1 MKSEGDGGSQ
11 GGEMNDKGVISIRIY
26 VADQSDTLRKIA
38 QKFHI
43 NLSDLISLNYRI
55 QGPDRPLTG
64 SPVYLPL
71 AASEGRA
78 YSGPGCS
85 HVTPA
90 PVSEG
95 SWIPTSSLEEM
106 SQTEYDVLIV
116 GTGPGGG
123 AVLWRLCEQ
132 WRNNGKKIGIVEA
145 GNLLLPTHARNIET
159 MGYKR
164 WLDLAY
170 NSPRFKIPVSG
181 TAFRQLI
188 AVGGRSLVWSGVSPR
203 MYLTPEQWP
212 VPGWE
217 MDMYYNIAE
226 QAMNVTTGYTEGS
239 PMNQLLLNQ
248 LRNGPYPAAVNEP
261 LAVDLE
267 PTRYGEIHSN
277 VFFSS
282 ISFLAEALYRKP
294 YDLAVL
300 ARAVQVVTEQGR
312 VAGVH
317 VMTQDKRSYVLKAK
331 TVVLSA
337 STFGTPR
344 ILLHSGIRG
353 NAIGHYLTNHSA
365 AVGTAKFNRKDYP
378 YVLGPIGLLIPE
390 TEKVPYQVVVEG
402 PIGYQFYHDKQIPF
416 QEEMDLFIAG
426 FGTVQPRYENK
437 ITLDP
442 CRRDEYGMPE
452 LRIHFDYNEAER
464 AILGQ
469 AAEEVKRV
477 SSVIGAR
484 LVSLELRE
492 PIAGDHEAGTC
503 RMGDDPDT
511 SATDRYGQ
519 IHGVPGLYVAD
530 NSIFPVM
537 GAANPTLAMVA
548 LAIRTADYIIRQLK

>member
-1 MKSEGDGGSQ
+1 M
-11 GGEMNDKGVISIRIY
+11 RIY
-26 VADQSDTLRKIA
+26 VADKSDTLRKIA

-43 NLSDLISLNYRI
+43 NLSDLITLNFRI
-55 QGPDRPLTG
+55 PDPDHPLTG
-64 SPVYLPL
+64 FPVYLPL
-71 AASEGRA
+71 AASERRA
-78 YSGPGCS
+78 YSESGS
-85 HVTPA
+85 IQVTPA
-90 PVSEG
+90 PVSEV
-95 SWIPTSSLEEM
+95 SWIPTSSLEKM

-132 WRNNGKKIGIVEA
+132 WRKNGKKIGVVEA
-145 GNLLLPTHARNIET
+145 GNLILPTHARNIET
-159 MGYKR
+159 IDFKR
-164 WLDLAY
+164 WNDLAY
-170 NSPRFKIPVSG
+170 NSPRLKIPVSG
-181 TAFRQLI
+181 TRLRQLI

-226 QAMNVTTGYTEGS
+226 QAMHVTNVYTEGS

-248 LRNGPYPAAVNEP
+248 LRNGPYPTAVNEP
-261 LAVDLE
+261 LAVDME

-277 VFFSS
+277 VYFSS
-282 ISFLAEALYRKP
+282 ISFLAKALYRKS

-300 ARAVQVVTEQGR
+300 ARAVQVVTEKGR

-317 VMTQDKRSYVLKAK
+317 VMTPDKRSYVLKAK

-337 STFGTPR
+337 STLGTPR

-353 NAIGHYLTNHSA
+353 DAIGHYLINHSA
-365 AVGTAKFNRKDYP
+365 VRGTAKFNRKDYP
-378 YVLGPIGLLIPE
+378 YVLGPIGILIPE
-390 TEKVPYQVVVEG
+390 TEKLPYQIVLEG
-402 PIGYQFYHDKQIPF
+402 PIGYHSYHDKQIPF
-416 QEEMDLFIAG
+416 QEEMELFVAG
-426 FGTVQPRYENK
+426 FGKIQPRYENK

-442 CRRDEYGMPE
+442 YRRDEYGMPE
-452 LRIHFDYNEAER
+452 LQIHLDYNEADK

-477 SSVIGAR
+477 TSVIGAP
-484 LVSLELRE
+484 LVSLVPDE
-492 PIAGDHEAGTC
+492 PVAGDHEAGTC
-503 RMGDDPDT
+503 RMGDDPAT

-530 NSIFPVM
+530 NSIFPVL
-537 GAANPTLAMVA
+537 GAANPTLTMAA

>member
-1 MKSEGDGGSQ
+1 M
-11 GGEMNDKGVISIRIY
+11 RIY
-26 VADQSDTLRKIA
+26 VADKRDTLRKIA

-43 NLSDLISLNYRI
+43 NLSELITLNFRI
-55 QGPDRPLTG
+55 PDPDHPLTG
-64 SPVYLPL
+64 IPVYLPL
-71 AASEGRA
+71 ASSEGRA
-78 YSGPGCS
+78 YSEPS
-85 HVTPA
+85 FIHVTPA

-95 SWIPTSSLEEM
+95 SWITISSLEKM

-132 WRNNGKKIGIVEA
+132 WRNNGKKIGVVEA

-159 MGYKR
+159 MSFQR
-164 WLDLAY
+164 WIDLAY
-170 NSPRFKIPVSG
+170 HSPRFKIPVSG
-181 TAFRQLI
+181 TNFRQLI

-203 MYLTPEQWP
+203 MYLDPQQWP
-212 VPGWE
+212 VPQWE
-217 MDMYYNIAE
+217 MDMYYRIAE
-226 QAMNVTTGYTEGS
+226 QVMNVSNRYTEGS
-239 PMNQLLLNQ
+239 PINQIFLHQ
-248 LRNGPYPAAVNEP
+248 LRNGPYPAAVNGP

-267 PTRYGEIHSN
+267 PTKYGEIHSN

-282 ISFLAEALYRKP
+282 ISFLAKALYRKT

-300 ARAVQVVTEQGR
+300 ARAVQVVTDKKG

-317 VMTQDKRSYVLKAK
+317 VMTPDKRSCVLKAK

-353 NAIGHYLTNHSA
+353 NAIGHYLINHSA
-365 AVGTAKFNRKDYP
+365 VRGTAKFNRKDYP
-378 YVLGPIGLLIPE
+378 YVLGPIGILIPE
-390 TEKVPYQVVVEG
+390 TEKLPYQVVVEG

-416 QEEMDLFIAG
+416 QEEMDVFVAG

-437 ITLDP
+437 INLDP
-442 CRRDEYGMPE
+442 FRRDEYGVPE
-452 LRIHFDYNEAER
+452 LQIHLDYNEADK
-464 AILGQ
+464 AILQQ
-469 AAEEVKRV
+469 ATDEVKRV
-477 SSVIGAR
+477 TSAIGTP
-484 LVSLELRE
+484 LVSLVPDE
-492 PIAGDHEAGTC
+492 PVAGDHEAGTC

-537 GAANPTLAMVA
+537 GAANPTLTMVA
-548 LAIRTADYIIRQLK
+548 LAIRTADHIIRQSK

>member
-1 MKSEGDGGSQ
+1 M
-11 GGEMNDKGVISIRIY
+11 RIY
-26 VADQSDTLRKIA
+26 VADKSDTLRKIA

-43 NLSDLISLNYRI
+43 NLSDLITLNSRI
-55 QGPDRPLTG
+55 PDPDHPLAG
-64 SPVYLPL
+64 FSVYLPL
-71 AASEGRA
+71 DPSYSE
-78 YSGPGCS
+78 PGS
-85 HVTPA
+85 IHVTPA

-95 SWIPTSSLEEM
+95 SWIPTSSLEKM

-132 WRNNGKKIGIVEA
+132 WRNNGKKIGVVEA

-159 MGYKR
+159 MNFKR
-164 WLDLAY
+164 WFDLAY
-170 NSPRFKIPVSG
+170 NSPRFKIPVAG
-181 TAFRQLI
+181 TKFVQLI
-188 AVGGRSLVWSGVSPR
+188 AVGGRSLVWTAVSPR
-203 MYLTPEQWP
+203 MYLPPQQWP
-212 VPGWE
+212 VPQWE
-217 MDMYYNIAE
+217 MDMYYRIAE
-226 QAMNVTTGYTEGS
+226 QAMNVSNVYTAGS
-239 PMNQLLLNQ
+239 PINQLFLNR
-248 LRNGPYPAAVNEP
+248 LRNGQYPSAMNEP
-261 LAVDLE
+261 LAADLE

-282 ISFLAEALYRKP
+282 ISFLAKALYRKP

-300 ARAVQVVTEQGR
+300 ARAVQVVTEKGR

-317 VMTQDKRSYVLKAK
+317 VMTPDKRSYVLKAK

-344 ILLHSGIRG
+344 ILLNSGIRG
-353 NAIGHYLTNHSA
+353 NAIGHYLINHSA
-365 AVGTAKFNRKDYP
+365 VRGTFKFNRKDYP
-378 YVLGPIGLLIPE
+378 YVLGPIGILIPE
-390 TEKVPYQVVVEG
+390 TEKLPYQVLVEG
-402 PIGYQFYHDKQIPF
+402 PIDYQFYHDKQIPF
-416 QEEMDLFIAG
+416 QEEMDVFIGG
-426 FGTVQPRYENK
+426 FGTVEPRYENK
-437 ITLDP
+437 VTLDP
-442 CRRDEYGMPE
+442 YRRDEYGMPE
-452 LRIHFDYNEAER
+452 LQIQFDYSETDK

-477 SSVIGAR
+477 TSVIGAP
-484 LVSLELRE
+484 LVSLAPDE

-503 RMGDDPDT
+503 RMGDDPAT

-537 GAANPTLAMVA
+537 GAANPTLTMVA
-548 LAIRTADYIIRQLK
+548 LALRTADNIIRKLK

>member
-1 MKSEGDGGSQ
+1 
-11 GGEMNDKGVISIRIY
+11 MNDKDVKSMRIY
-26 VADQSDTLRKIA
+26 VADTGDTLRKIA
-38 QKFHI
+38 QKLQI
-43 NLSDLISLNYRI
+43 NLSDLLTLNFRI
-55 QGPDRPLTG
+55 PDPDHPLPG
-64 SPVYLPL
+64 FPVYLPL

-78 YSGPGCS
+78 NSEPSCIQI
-85 HVTPA
+85 TPA

-95 SWIPTSSLEEM
+95 SWIPTSSLEQM

-132 WRNNGKKIGIVEA
+132 WRNNGKKIGVVEA

-159 MGYKR
+159 MSFQR

-170 NSPRFKIPVSG
+170 NSPRFKMSVSG
-181 TAFRQLI
+181 TKLRQLI

-203 MYLTPEQWP
+203 MQFAPQQWP
-212 VPGWE
+212 VPQWE

-226 QAMNVTTGYTEGS
+226 QAMHVSTVYNEGS
-239 PMNQLLLNQ
+239 PINQLLLNQ
-248 LRNGPYPAAVNEP
+248 LRNGPYPTAVNEP
-261 LAVDLE
+261 LAVDME

-282 ISFLAEALYRKP
+282 ISFLAQALYRKS

-300 ARAVQVVTEQGR
+300 ARAVQVLTEKGR

-317 VMTQDKRSYVLKAK
+317 VMTPDKRSYVLKAK

-337 STFGTPR
+337 STLGTPR
-344 ILLHSGIRG
+344 ILLHSGVQG
-353 NAIGHYLTNHSA
+353 NAIGHYLINHTA
-365 AVGTAKFNRKDYP
+365 AIGTAKINRKNYP
-378 YVLGPIGLLIPE
+378 YVLGPIGILIPE
-390 TEKVPYQVVVEG
+390 TEKLPYQVVLEG
-402 PIGYQFYHDKQIPF
+402 PIGYQYYHDKQIPF
-416 QEEMDLFIAG
+416 QEEMDVFIAG

-437 ITLDP
+437 VTLDP
-442 CRRDEYGMPE
+442 YRCDEYGMPE
-452 LRIHFDYNEAER
+452 LQIQLDYNEADKT
-464 AILGQ
+464 ILGQ

-477 SSVIGAR
+477 SSAIGAE
-484 LVSLELRE
+484 LVSLDLRE
-492 PIAGDHEAGTC
+492 PIEGDHEAGTC
-503 RMGDDPDT
+503 RMGDDPAT
-511 SATDRYGQ
+511 SATNRFGQ
-519 IHGVPGLYVAD
+519 IHGVTGLYVAD

-537 GAANPTLAMVA
+537 DAANPTLAMVA